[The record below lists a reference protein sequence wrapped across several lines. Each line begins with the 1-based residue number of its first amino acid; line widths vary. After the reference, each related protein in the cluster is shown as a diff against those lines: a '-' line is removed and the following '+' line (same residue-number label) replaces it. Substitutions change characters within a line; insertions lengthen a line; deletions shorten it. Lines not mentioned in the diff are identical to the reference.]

1 MTEQQIQQH
10 IRIACSRGPVRLW
23 RNNVGALRDENG
35 RLVRYGLCP
44 GSADLIGLQCLPS
57 GLGRFVARGEAPG
70 WEGHHGAAQLAGH
83 GARDGR
89 HRRPG
94 AQRGRSRCPAA
105 GPTPLA
111 PAAQMPCYDLL
122 FSVQ

>member
-57 GLGRFVARGEAPG
+57 GLGRFVALEVK
-70 WEGHHGAAQLAGH
+70 
-83 GARDGR
+83 
-89 HRRPG
+89 RPG
-94 AQRGRSRCPAA
+94 APA
-105 GPTPLA
+105 TPEQLNWLA
-111 PAAQMPCYDLL
+111 TVREMGGLADLVH
-122 FSVQ
+122 SVEEADSLLRAPPP